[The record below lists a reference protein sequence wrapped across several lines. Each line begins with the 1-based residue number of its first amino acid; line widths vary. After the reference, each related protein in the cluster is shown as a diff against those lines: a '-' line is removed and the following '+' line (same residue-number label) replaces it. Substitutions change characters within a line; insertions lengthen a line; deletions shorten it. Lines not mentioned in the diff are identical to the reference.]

1 MATTDAQ
8 ILDIGP
14 KNTSL
19 NQPGAQRDGNIVQ
32 HFASFVDMTLIEAPH
47 CDAALLDLNLN
58 GVRRYP
64 VADVLSAHGEP
75 FAFATAS
82 GESGLRDGDRDRS
95 LLVKPFGFAS
105 EESMLTA
112 LLSTRSG
119 RILM

>member
-14 KNTSL
+14 KTQVYISSVL
-19 NQPGAQRDGNIVQ
+19 NETGNIVQ

-58 GVRRYP
+58 GVWRYP

-82 GESGLRDGDRDRS
+82 DESGLRDGERDRS

-105 EESMLTA
+105 QETMLAA
-112 LLSTRSG
+112 LLTTRSG